1 MSSVKNNI
9 YGFLIEKYGKHKITT
24 KNRLFIFDNESVSYY
39 PKPFDKTLKEN
50 LLNQQKQIRNDEIT
64 FENLSDFDLTKYS
77 NLIRERKKKNEIPL
91 SKINIELD
99 QNKNHA
105 ILKDNENIEWELI
118 MNENEFTIFKKIIE
132 EIQNSKITKEKE
144 LKNKQIKNIEENQ
157 TNKNTNQINQFTN
170 YKFLLNLESLYQI
183 LINEYYKELMNN
195 NSKKYSR
202 LIELEFSIQ
211 IIVNQFTK
219 YCERICK
226 IIIS

>member
-64 FENLSDFDLTKYS
+64 FENLSDFDLTKYL

-118 MNENEFTIFKKIIE
+118 MNENEFIIFKKNNRR
-132 EIQNSKITKEKE
+132 NSKF
-144 LKNKQIKNIEENQ
+144 KNNKRKRIKKQ
-157 TNKNTNQINQFTN
+157 TN
-170 YKFLLNLESLYQI
+170 
-183 LINEYYKELMNN
+183 
-195 NSKKYSR
+195 
-202 LIELEFSIQ
+202 
-211 IIVNQFTK
+211 
-219 YCERICK
+219 
-226 IIIS
+226 